1 MEIWKPVKEISVK
14 GKEPFKPYG
23 YEVSNLGRVRSYKN
37 KYGYGKRA
45 LLDSPT
51 IVNGR
56 PDGVGYIQYIMSDID
71 GVRKNVRAHVLVAET
86 FLGKRPEGMIICH
99 EDDVKTNNKL
109 SNLSFGTY
117 KSNSADRFRNA
128 KKNKKIDI

>member
-1 MEIWKPVKEISVK
+1 MEIWKPVTEISIR
-14 GKEPFKPYG
+14 GKEPFKPHG

-37 KYGYGKRA
+37 KYGQGKRA
-45 LLDSPT
+45 LLAVST

-56 PDGVGYIQYIMSDID
+56 LDQVGYVQYCMSDIN
-71 GVRKNVRAHVLVAET
+71 GVRKNVRGHVLVAET
-86 FLGKRPEGMIICH
+86 FFGKRPEGMIICH

-117 KSNSADRFRNA
+117 KTNSQDRFRNA
-128 KKNKKIDI
+128 KKRIKK